1 MPSDHTISPSDP
13 SEPQFS
19 EDDIDA
25 ALDVIRE
32 RAHRLD
38 DEIAAALMIEV
49 GEHFHRYLCDEC

>member
-1 MPSDHTISPSDP
+1 MPTDHTISTTDP

-25 ALDVIRE
+25 ALDMIRE

-38 DEIAAALMIEV
+38 DEIAAALMIETA
-49 GEHFHRYLCDEC
+49 EHFHRYLRNEC